1 MPDRSIPTYTIPDTL
16 PTDPVLADLVPEFIE
31 QWLNDLTVNWQ
42 DIRRRGDLD
51 DFRRFGHTIK
61 GSFLQFGFKELSS
74 VGKEIMNDADA
85 EDWEAAQLRVT
96 GIQNMLEE
104 LKRRLDSGN
113 MTI

>member
-42 DIRRRGDLD
+42 DLRQRGDID

-61 GSFLQFGFKELSS
+61 GSFLQFGFKELSG
-74 VGKEIMNDADA
+74 VGKEIMHDADN
-85 EDWEAAQLRVT
+85 EDWDAAELRIN
-96 GIQNMLEE
+96 GIIRVLSE
-104 LKRRLDSGN
+104 LKNRLDSGN